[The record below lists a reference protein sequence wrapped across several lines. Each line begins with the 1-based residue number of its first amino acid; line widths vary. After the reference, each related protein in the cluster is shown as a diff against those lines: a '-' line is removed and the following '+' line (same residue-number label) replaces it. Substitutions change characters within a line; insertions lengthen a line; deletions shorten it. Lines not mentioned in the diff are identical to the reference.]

1 MPSHHAYHPNR
12 SRRIRPAGAG
22 VSGGASS
29 LLRLSTATSPRW
41 PSAESVAE
49 WIDSAAM
56 NLDGPVTAPMVAPAA
71 DAASEIFTRL
81 RPSPVLGS
89 GAMR

>member
-29 LLRLSTATSPRW
+29 LLRLSSGASPRW
-41 PSAESVAE
+41 PSAEAVAE
-49 WIDSAAM
+49 WIDSATM
-56 NLDGPVTAPMVAPAA
+56 SLDAPLAVPMVAAA
-71 DAASEIFTRL
+71 DDAASDIFTRL
-81 RPSPVLGS
+81 RPSPLLAS
-89 GAMR
+89 GALR